1 MENANVHMFLD
12 MITGNKCKE
21 TYKEKFS
28 EQVVDEVGTFPF
40 NLIAVLKGHQ
50 SV

>member
-1 MENANVHMFLD
+1 MENANMRMFLD

-21 TYKEKFS
+21 TYEEKFS
-28 EQVVDEVGTFPF
+28 EQVADEVCTFPF

>member
-1 MENANVHMFLD
+1 MENANVRMFLD

-21 TYKEKFS
+21 TYEEKFS
-28 EQVVDEVGTFPF
+28 KQVANEVGTFSF
-40 NLIAVLKGHQ
+40 NLIVVLKGYQ